1 MLRYSKGAIKLI
13 DFENTLGGI
22 MPRIAVYSGSFD
34 PITNGHLDII
44 RRASRVFDHVIVAV
58 ADNSGKNAT
67 FTVSERVRM
76 IDIAIRDIPS
86 ADVDSFKGLLVDYLK
101 KKKARVVVR
110 GIRAVSDMD
119 YEFQMASMN
128 RQLFPEMETVFMMP
142 ADNYT
147 YLSSSMIKDVA
158 RRGAKPG
165 DYLPAN
171 VLHMLKKKL
180 HAPKPKTKT
189 KKRKR

>member
-1 MLRYSKGAIKLI
+1 
-13 DFENTLGGI
+13 
-22 MPRIAVYSGSFD
+22 MPRIAVYTGSFD

-44 RRASRVFDHVIVAV
+44 KRASRIFDHVIVAV

-67 FTVSERVRM
+67 FSVQERISM
-76 IDIAIRDIPS
+76 IDIAIRDIPG
-86 ADVDSFKGLLVDYLK
+86 ADVDTFQGLLVDYLRK
-101 KKKARVVVR
+101 RRARVVVR

-142 ADNYT
+142 DENYT
-147 YLSSSMIKDVA
+147 YLSSSMIKEVT

-171 VLHMLKKKL
+171 VLQMLRKKL
-180 HAPKPKTKT
+180 HAPKRAAKNKKTAK
-189 KKRKR
+189 KKR

>member
-1 MLRYSKGAIKLI
+1 
-13 DFENTLGGI
+13 

>member
-1 MLRYSKGAIKLI
+1 
-13 DFENTLGGI
+13 

-58 ADNSGKNAT
+58 ANNSSKSGT
-67 FTVSERVRM
+67 FSVAERIQM
-76 IDIAIRDIPS
+76 IDIAIRDIPG
-86 ADVDSFKGLLVDYLK
+86 ADVDSFDGLLVDYMK

-142 ADNYT
+142 DENYT
-147 YLSSSMIKDVA
+147 YLSSSMIKEVA
-158 RRGAKPG
+158 RLGAKPG

-171 VLHMLKKKL
+171 VLQMLKKKL
-180 HAPKPKTKT
+180 HAPKRAKA
-189 KKRKR
+189 KKRSR